1 MVILLQVLMVT
12 KYTGTADGYWLYSY
26 TVTGTNGYQTHRY

>member
-12 KYTGTADGYWLYSY
+12 KHTGTDGYWLYSY
-26 TVTGTNGYQTHRY
+26 TVTGTDGYQTHRY

>member
-12 KYTGTADGYWLYSY
+12 GYTVTGTDGYTVTGTDGYWLYCY
-26 TVTGTNGYQTHRY
+26 RY